1 MNKVSAESM
10 LSRMKTN
17 NSSFE
22 LIPEEVEESMQ
33 DNPVVTAGSGFKK
46 LDHHSLPTSVSVG
59 KSSERADSGQLSD
72 NTNVAGSAMQA
83 QAQQA
88 AMAARFLQAQN
99 LSAGANLPPEL
110 ALHQQLFGHQLLQ
123 QKILE
128 EQLARNRDFLLV
140 SEQAEH
146 DKHANQL
153 GLIFHQ
159 VSTYLVV
166 FWPFFP
172 ISANYTTPNYKAVG
186 FLLPH
191 GCGKSEKKSSV

>member
-33 DNPVVTAGSGFKK
+33 DNPAVVTAGSGFKK
-46 LDHHSLPTSVSVG
+46 LDGHHHSNAAASVSC
-59 KSSERADSGQLSD
+59 KSGGTDSAPLSD
-72 NTNVAGSAMQA
+72 NTNVAGSAMA

-99 LSAGANLPPEL
+99 LSAGTANLPPEL

-140 SEQAEH
+140 SEQAER

-159 VSTYLVV
+159 VSNQPCLFAHFEILCKVQITMQV
-166 FWPFFP
+166 
-172 ISANYTTPNYKAVG
+172 
-186 FLLPH
+186 
-191 GCGKSEKKSSV
+191 

>member
-72 NTNVAGSAMQA
+72 NTNVAGSAMA

-99 LSAGANLPPEL
+99 LSAGTANLPPEL

-140 SEQAEH
+140 SEQAER

-159 VSTYLVV
+159 VSNQPCL
-166 FWPFFP
+166 FAHFEILP
-172 ISANYTTPNYKAVG
+172 ISANHNAGMRY
-186 FLLPH
+186 L
-191 GCGKSEKKSSV
+191 EKEGEVEST